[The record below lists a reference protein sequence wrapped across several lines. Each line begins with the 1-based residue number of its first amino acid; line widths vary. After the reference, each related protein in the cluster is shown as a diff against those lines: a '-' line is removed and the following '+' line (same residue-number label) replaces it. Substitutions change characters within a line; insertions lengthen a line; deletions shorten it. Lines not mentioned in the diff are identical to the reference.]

1 MDKWLGQY
9 ILTQPAALAG
19 RPWGRIMVAQAKP
32 KALVIG
38 NFRGRSE
45 IIESLRG
52 TAFAVIEAT
61 ESRRGLKHVLE
72 YAPSVIIICANRPEA
87 AARNLLRALRCLTS
101 APILL
106 VGSGR
111 ETDGALALG
120 HGADAFVPH
129 SRRLEAAP
137 LYINA
142 LLSRN

>member
-1 MDKWLGQY
+1 MV
-9 ILTQPAALAG
+9 TQ
-19 RPWGRIMVAQAKP
+19 QKP
-32 KALVIG
+32 NALVIG
-38 NFRGRSE
+38 NYRGRSG
-45 IIESLRG
+45 IIHALRG

-72 YAPSVIIICANRPEA
+72 YAPNIIIVCAHRPDGA
-87 AARNLLRALRCLTS
+87 ALRLLRALRCLTS

-106 VGSGR
+106 VGSGK
-111 ETDGALALG
+111 ETDAALALG

-129 SRRLEAAP
+129 SRLLETAP

>member
-1 MDKWLGQY
+1 
-9 ILTQPAALAG
+9 
-19 RPWGRIMVAQAKP
+19 MVAQAKP

-38 NFRGRSE
+38 NFRGRSD
-45 IIESLRG
+45 IIASLRG

-61 ESRRGLKHVLE
+61 ESRRGLKHVLD
-72 YAPSVIIICANRPEA
+72 YAPSVIIICANRPDG
-87 AARNLLRALRCLTS
+87 AARNLLRALRCLT
-101 APILL
+101 AVPILL

-111 ETDGALALG
+111 ETDAALALG

-129 SRRLEAAP
+129 CRRLEAAP